1 MLTMLQEVDLAPTTQ
16 AAQALPKL
24 HQSTTALIQQW
35 NQFEAAELA
44 PLKIQP

>member
-1 MLTMLQEVDLAPTTQ
+1 MLQEVDLAPTTQ

>member
-1 MLTMLQEVDLAPTTQ
+1 MLQEVDLAPTTQ

-24 HQSTTALIQQW
+24 HESTASLIEQW
-35 NQFEAAELA
+35 TQFEAAELA